1 MEPKLSGRSSNSS
14 HSSSFDFQ
22 ISPAGHN
29 SPVFDFR
36 TRQNLASVLNNPDT
50 SFFDSIYDSITS
62 SLTPIPT
69 ESCFIP
75 EVSSTDFKE
84 YFNKITSSIQELYS
98 KENIQLKSFLEECT
112 PENCYETIPSAF
124 FQEKFNLG
132 SQLDDT
138 SNIRQEDLNELL
150 DMTDLA
156 IFYKISDRWQEFM
169 NSAREM
175 QSLNG
180 ELNQTLQNVQEILRT
195 TNQLKNAFLCKAL
208 KTLHLNRRMHRI
220 KELQEYL
227 KLLAA
232 VKQTQPTVQELLNTG
247 HFSNAVDLIAK
258 SQDILNNRLRGVAC
272 VRNEMVQLEGIKEF
286 IDKMLDEEF
295 ITLVQ
300 KIVINSVYEHLEKLL
315 KSVKA
320 DETQEKLKSL
330 FSKPYAEFRLG
341 ELIENKLKVES
352 LHNTLAS
359 LADQLLISLNEHN
372 KNLFSQLGVHKTD
385 ENISKWTNISHH
397 HLIIVLRSLLVLF
410 SAVLDRVE
418 YISIQIIQKLGSS
431 HEGRFKHIKR

>member
-62 SLTPIPT
+62 SLSPIPT
-69 ESCFIP
+69 ESSIIP
-75 EVSSTDFKE
+75 EITSTDFKE
-84 YFNKITSSIQELYS
+84 YFNKVNSSIQELYS
-98 KENIQLKSFLEECT
+98 KENIQLKSFLDECT
-112 PENCYETIPSAF
+112 PRNCYENIASDF
-124 FQEKFNLG
+124 FQEKFDLS
-132 SQLDDT
+132 SQMGDT
-138 SNIRQEDLNELL
+138 SNTRQEDLSELL

-169 NSAREM
+169 NAAREM
-175 QSLNG
+175 QHLDG
-180 ELNQTLQNVQEILRT
+180 DINQSIQNVQEILKS
-195 TNQLKNAFLCKAL
+195 TNQLKNAFLYKAL
-208 KTLHLNRRMHRI
+208 KTLHLKRRMNRI
-220 KELQEYL
+220 QELQEYL
-227 KLLAA
+227 KLLVA

-247 HFSNAVDLIAK
+247 HFSNAVDIIAK
-258 SQDILNNRLRGVAC
+258 SQDILNDRLRGVVC
-272 VRNEMVQLEGIKEF
+272 IRNEMIQLEGVKEF
-286 IDKMLDEEF
+286 VDKMLEEEF
-295 ITLVQ
+295 MTLVQ
-300 KIVINSVYEHLEKLL
+300 KILITSVYEHLDKLL

-320 DETQEKLKSL
+320 DESQEKLKSL
-330 FSKPYAEFRLG
+330 FSKPYAEIRLG

-359 LADQLLISLNEHN
+359 LAGILLGFIIQNN

-385 ENISKWTNISHH
+385 ESVSKWTNISHH
-397 HLIIVLRSLLVLF
+397 HLLIVLKSLLVLF
-410 SAVLDRVE
+410 SAVLGRVE
-418 YISIQIIQKLGSS
+418 YISVQIIKKLGASND
-431 HEGRFKHIKR
+431 GKFKLLKR